1 VRDALI
7 VCVLAGSA
15 AVAAAEPDENHR
27 MREVRFTGPAAAD
40 AMCAC
45 LLEAR
50 QTAEAQG
57 RIDFSVEVRSA
68 AEHDL
73 SARIWMGPAR
83 AVGRIHFTGHD
94 GVNDS
99 TLRRAMTL
107 YERDLFD
114 VTRLRRS
121 LARLNSLGLFEP
133 LSLSDMQIA
142 ARDDGVSADL
152 TIPLR
157 ERKRRWWSV
166 SGPAIPGLGWLQASV
181 SSRLPPWGRGI
192 VDASTYFVTF
202 NVIGLVPAIVRP
214 IIPGQELFSGF
225 VISPALSPRTM
236 LTHYGATH
244 LAHGLSALLAEDATD
259 PLVVPLAAP
268 RPGRETLV
276 CHPPRARLWWLRRAL
291 AGLVNVAL
299 PY

>member
-1 VRDALI
+1 MLI
-7 VCVLAGSA
+7 IGVLAASA
-15 AVAAAEPDENHR
+15 AVAAAEPDEHHR
-27 MREVRFTGPAAAD
+27 LREVRFTGASATD
-40 AMCAC
+40 EMCAC

-50 QTAEAQG
+50 ETAEAQG
-57 RIDFSVEVRSA
+57 RIDFSVAVTFA
-68 AEHDL
+68 AANDV

-83 AVGRIHFTGHD
+83 AVGRIQFTGHH

-121 LARLNSLGLFEP
+121 LARINGLGLFEP
-133 LSLSDMQIA
+133 LALSDLQIA
-142 ARDDGVSADL
+142 DGGDGVSADL

-181 SSRLPPWGRGI
+181 SSRLPAWGRGI
-192 VDASTYFVTF
+192 FDASTYFVTF
-202 NVIGLVPAIVRP
+202 NLVGFVPALVRP

-236 LTHYGATH
+236 AAQYGATH
-244 LAHGLSALLAEDATD
+244 LAHRLGALLDDAAAEPLTVPITAAT
-259 PLVVPLAAP
+259 
-268 RPGRETLV
+268 PGHDVLV
-276 CHPPRARLWWLRRAL
+276 CHPPKARLWWLRRAL
-291 AGLVNVAL
+291 GGLVDVAFA
-299 PY
+299 Y